1 MRLIIVF
8 TNIIV
13 ILKNMAIFFFISK
26 YSFLADFLNDLN
38 EFNKLKTQ
46 KGKAKGKKYM
56 FMIQHQN
63 YITNC

>member
-1 MRLIIVF
+1 MV
-8 TNIIV
+8 
-13 ILKNMAIFFFISK
+13 IFFFISK